1 MIKKHLF
8 FATVSTVFF
17 GSQAWAQTDIVDPVG
32 TKSPTKWEI
41 CNETSYSLRLAYGWQ
56 ENKDEKPLAQG
67 WKALRAG
74 SCLTTDID
82 NGQTKF
88 LYAESSKAHRGG
100 VREWKGNVSICTD
113 DADFQ
118 SDPTVG
124 CALQDMK
131 SRLYMPVASDEA
143 VTTLVEID
151 NFKTKAATAG
161 IQRLLRD
168 NGYEISRVDGLAGRR
183 TSRTL
188 SRFLKDNELPSSL
201 SVDEQL
207 DALEKVAMDKVQ
219 AVGLTLCNKSSNHL
233 WAAIGLRRKGNWES
247 RGWWKIEAENCKQ
260 VFTESLIAADLS
272 FYASQEGGT
281 AESGEKLPDKAM
293 RSVAATPTQFCI
305 SDAKFSVLGRES
317 CSDFG
322 YMAANFRVVP
332 GDKEGLTVDLTDADF
347 AEPSVSGLRQ

>member
-1 MIKKHLF
+1 MINKRLLCSF
-8 FATVSTVFF
+8 VLASLVT
-17 GSQAWAQTDIVDPVG
+17 GQAWGQTETTNQTDATG
-32 TKSPTKWEI
+32 PTKWEI
-41 CNETSYSLRLAYGWQ
+41 CNETSYSLRLAYGWVA
-56 ENKDEKPLAQG
+56 NKDEKPAAEG
-67 WKALRAG
+67 WKRLRAG

-82 NGQTKF
+82 NGFTKF

-100 VREWKGNVSICTD
+100 VREWKGNIPICTND
-113 DADFQ
+113 GDFQ
-118 SDPTVG
+118 SDPSIG
-124 CALQDMK
+124 CSLQDMK
-131 SRLYMPVASDEA
+131 SRAYMPVASDEA

-188 SRFLKDNELPSSL
+188 SRFLKDNELSSSL

-207 DALEKVAMDKVQ
+207 DALEKAAFETVQ
-219 AVGLTLCNKSSNHL
+219 TVGLTLCNRSSNHL

-247 RGWWKIEAENCKQ
+247 RGWWKIEVENCKQ
-260 VFTESLIAADLS
+260 VFTETLMAADLS
-272 FYASQEGGT
+272 FYASQEGGIT
-281 AESGEKLPDKAM
+281 ENGEKMPDKAM

-332 GDKEGLTVDLTDADF
+332 GDKEGLTVELTDTDF
-347 AEPSVSGLRQ
+347 AEPSATGLRQ